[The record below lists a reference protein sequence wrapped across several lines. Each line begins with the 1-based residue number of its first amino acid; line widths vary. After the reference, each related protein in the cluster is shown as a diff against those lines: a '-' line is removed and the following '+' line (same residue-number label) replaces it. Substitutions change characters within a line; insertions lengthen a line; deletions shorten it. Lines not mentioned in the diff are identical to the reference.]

1 LNDPFQ
7 DDVLKDTMRSSRAI
21 LATLAA
27 TLAIAST
34 SAALS
39 RSGSECSY
47 ASSAEGTTTN
57 ERSTKAP
64 EKSGDGVARDGD
76 LLSNRNELARPDE
89 LASHP
94 AVKRC
99 FHRLWKKS
107 FHGLNATETA
117 AWLVRK
123 DGTLKCVE
131 WPATHERTALTWK
144 GRLPFD
150 LVALV
155 HTHPRITGS
164 KPSFADHR
172 AAEKLRKPV
181 YTISWDG
188 IWSVSPFTGE
198 FTLVKGREWL
208 ERR

>member
-1 LNDPFQ
+1 
-7 DDVLKDTMRSSRAI
+7 MRSSLAS

-39 RSGSECSY
+39 RSGSECCY
-47 ASSAEGTTTN
+47 ASSPEGTTN
-57 ERSTKAP
+57 ERSRKAP
-64 EKSGDGVARDGD
+64 EKSGKVVARDGNF
-76 LLSNRNELARPDE
+76 LSDRNELARPDE

-94 AVKRC
+94 AVKTC
-99 FHRLWKKS
+99 FLHLWKKS

-117 AWLVRK
+117 AWIVRK

-144 GRLPFD
+144 GPIPFD

-155 HTHPRITGS
+155 HTHPRITAS
-164 KPSFADHR
+164 RPSFADLR
-172 AAEKLRKPV
+172 AAEKLGRPV